1 MRTISKHFWVLCLL
15 LLSLAWGCRRIPMY
29 EAEAGV
35 YLRISID
42 RTLDPAM
49 EAYLDFDTRPQLRDK
64 ILGKMPEI
72 VRACFYDAVS
82 HELVAEDFL
91 PATGGFVD
99 VPAGAYD
106 VIVYSLGT
114 EETQLSGTQTRAGA
128 YALTSATG
136 TRVRMQ
142 RSSTKADEAEADEYP
157 VNFEPD
163 HLFVGKIAGA
173 MVPVRPTDAE
183 PTVLSAEL
191 TRLSESWI
199 LEVEDVEGA
208 ARIRK
213 AEVYLTGQAAGRYL
227 WDDRMS
233 NHSCALGFDTEI
245 DSEKGQLFAVF
256 NTFGRY
262 PQAETDVIVNLL
274 LTMANGSRIR
284 YVFDV
289 TDQWVNPDNT
299 AHRLVIDDL
308 IEIPGDTFDGGG
320 FSPVVNDWDGEE
332 IDIIIG

>member
-1 MRTISKHFWVLCLL
+1 M
-15 LLSLAWGCRRIPMY
+15 
-29 EAEAGV
+29 
-35 YLRISID
+35 
-42 RTLDPAM
+42 
-49 EAYLDFDTRPQLRDK
+49 
-64 ILGKMPEI
+64 
-72 VRACFYDAVS
+72 
-82 HELVAEDFL
+82 
-91 PATGGFVD
+91 
-99 VPAGAYD
+99 
-106 VIVYSLGT
+106 
-114 EETQLSGTQTRAGA
+114 
-128 YALTSATG
+128 
-136 TRVRMQ
+136 
-142 RSSTKADEAEADEYP
+142 
-157 VNFEPD
+157 
-163 HLFVGKIAGA
+163 FVGKIAGA

-208 ARIRK
+208 ARIRE

-245 DSEKGQLFAVF
+245 DLAKGQLFAVF

-289 TDQWVNPDNT
+289 TDQWRNPDNT